1 MNQDKFGKFIKE
13 IRKKNNLTQ
22 KQLADKYNVT
32 YQAVSKWENGK
43 NMPDTSLIKQ
53 MSKDFNIS
61 LEDMFEGNI
70 TEKKN
75 TKKYIFIIIFLIIT
89 IILFIFL
96 LNKNSDFKFKTIS
109 TTCNNFNISGSIAYN
124 DKKSSI
130 YITNIEYCGGN
141 DKEEYKSIECIL
153 YEKHDDIEKKISSYS
168 YDKNIT
174 LEDFLKKVTLTI
186 DDYKKSCKEYNEESL
201 YMLINAQNND
211 NKITTY
217 KIPLKLEN
225 SCSN

>member
-1 MNQDKFGKFIKE
+1 MEQDKFGKFIKE

-141 DKEEYKSIECIL
+141 DIEEYKSIECIL

-186 DDYKKSCKEYNEESL
+186 DDYKKSCKEYNGDSL
-201 YMLINAQNND
+201 YMLINAKNMD